1 MATALS
7 RADPVE
13 RVALIDDG
21 VCIEWLTHR
30 SPELVCLVQT
40 STDPVATVHECLAAG
55 ARGLAVVRS
64 GLDSSLL
71 DRTAADVERRM
82 RAANAEFA
90 ERVAATAK
98 QLLGAADGSL
108 PTMLQTWRQEVA
120 EHLAAAVDPNR
131 RDSLL
136 ARVDESVGQLLEQHT
151 SAMRSLLSPDADD
164 GPLHR
169 LLAATDARL
178 VPLTEEVRR
187 LRELLIST
195 QAAETALERSAVK
208 GLAYEELVG
217 QAVTDAAA
225 VAGDV
230 AEPVG
235 RAPGAAGTK
244 HGDIVVTTGGARYVV
259 EAKDRRL
266 PLGRALA
273 EARSAML
280 NREAA
285 AAAVVFSGTRACPVG
300 APLAVFD
307 DVAVVV
313 LEKSEPDPL
322 ALEVACASARA
333 RALTLRDPNR
343 SVDVETIGEAIGR
356 AEQALNRATGIRRSL
371 GMIRKESERAGADVT
386 ALVTE
391 IREQLTVIGSASG
404 NP

>member
-7 RADPVE
+7 LADPVA
-13 RVALIDDG
+13 RVALVDDG

-40 STDPVATVHECLAAG
+40 SPDPVATIHECLAAG
-55 ARGLAVVRS
+55 ARSLAVIRS

-82 RAANAEFA
+82 RLANAEFA
-90 ERVAATAK
+90 ERVAATAE
-98 QLLGAADGSL
+98 QLLGEADGSL
-108 PTMLQTWRQEVA
+108 PAMLQTWRQEVA
-120 EHLAAAVDPNR
+120 GHLAGAVDPNR

-136 ARVDESVGQLLEQHT
+136 SRVDESVGQLLERHT
-151 SAMRSLLSPDADD
+151 SAMRSLLSPESGD

-187 LRELLIST
+187 LREALITT
-195 QAAETALERSAVK
+195 QATDTALERSAIK
-208 GLAYEELVG
+208 GLAYEDLVA

-225 VAGDV
+225 VVGDV

-235 RAPGAAGTK
+235 REAGAAGTK
-244 HGDIVVTTGGARYVV
+244 HGDIVVTAGQARYVV

-285 AAAVVFSGTRACPVG
+285 TAVVVFSSARTCPVG
-300 APLAVFD
+300 APLTVFD

-313 LEKSEPDPL
+313 LDKSEPDPL
-322 ALEVACASARA
+322 ALAVACAWARA
-333 RALTLRDPNR
+333 RALTLRDPDL
-343 SVDVETIGEAIGR
+343 SVDVETIAEAIGR
-356 AEQALNRATGIRRSL
+356 AEQALSRATSIRRSL
-371 GMIRKESERAGADVT
+371 GVIRKESERAGADVT
-386 ALVTE
+386 ALVAE
-391 IREQLTVIGSASG
+391 VREQLTIVGSASG